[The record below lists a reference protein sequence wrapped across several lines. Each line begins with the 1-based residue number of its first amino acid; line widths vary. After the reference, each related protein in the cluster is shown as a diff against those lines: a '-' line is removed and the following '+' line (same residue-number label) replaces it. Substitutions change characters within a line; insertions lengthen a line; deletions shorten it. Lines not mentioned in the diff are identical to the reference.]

1 MSERNYRCVVYM
13 YVKMEG
19 TVDGR
24 GRREGK
30 RGEGNDEKG

>member
-24 GRREGK
+24 REEGGQK
-30 RGEGNDEKG
+30 RGG